1 MIHIDKIDGYQIFSH
16 NPQAKDISDAIYEIL
31 VNKNTNIKVKL
42 NSVEQDNIEETSF
55 EKQCAKYFE
64 ENFETLATEA
74 PLVLPTKEPEK
85 SKDIVETME
94 HWCRKTNKLS
104 SMKGLVLH
112 SFSVLRHLE
121 HFGFTSEAIKDSLK
135 IEELSEA
142 SIIFVYNPQKNVV
155 LLIRNAESQDL
166 ANDIRLGLD
175 DLKMFMLLFNDKLKE
190 SNLKLISL
198 VVTDQA
204 HGFELKCSNCM
215 NNVLSLEEFKDLA
228 TFENWV

>member
-31 VNKNTNIKVKL
+31 ANKNTNIKVKL
-42 NSVEQDNIEETSF
+42 NPVEQDNIEETSF

-112 SFSVLRHLE
+112 SLPCGNTHQMHVRPLRRS
-121 HFGFTSEAIKDSLK
+121 FTKYLN
-135 IEELSEA
+135 
-142 SIIFVYNPQKNVV
+142 Y
-155 LLIRNAESQDL
+155 
-166 ANDIRLGLD
+166 
-175 DLKMFMLLFNDKLKE
+175 DK
-190 SNLKLISL
+190 SNN
-198 VVTDQA
+198 
-204 HGFELKCSNCM
+204 GM
-215 NNVLSLEEFKDLA
+215 
-228 TFENWV
+228 EN

>member
-1 MIHIDKIDGYQIFSH
+1 MIHIDKIDGYQIFTH
-16 NPQAKDISDAIYEIL
+16 NPQAKDISDAIHEIL
-31 VNKNTNIKVKL
+31 VNKNTNIKIKL
-42 NSVEQDNIEETSF
+42 SPIEQDNIEETSF
-55 EKQCAKYFE
+55 EKQCVKYFE

-85 SKDIVETME
+85 FKEIVKTMK

-104 SMKGLVLH
+104 SIKGLVLH
-112 SFSVLRHLE
+112 SFSILRHLQ

-135 IEELSEA
+135 IEEFSGA
-142 SIIFVYNPQKNVV
+142 SIIFVYNLQKNVV

-175 DLKMFMLLFNDKLKE
+175 DLKMFMLLFNDKLKK

-204 HGFELKCSNCM
+204 PGFELKCSNCM

-228 TFENWV
+228 TFQN

>member
-1 MIHIDKIDGYQIFSH
+1 MGHKTCKSLLLIVLEPVIHIDKIDGYQIFSH
-16 NPQAKDISDAIYEIL
+16 NPQAKDISDAIYEIR

-42 NSVEQDNIEETSF
+42 NPVEQDNIEETSF

-112 SFSVLRHLE
+112 SFSVLRHLG
-121 HFGFTSEAIKDSLK
+121 HFGFTSEAIKDLR
-135 IEELSEA
+135 IIR
-142 SIIFVYNPQKNVV
+142 SIHHLCLQPTKKRGSAYSKCIK
-155 LLIRNAESQDL
+155 S
-166 ANDIRLGLD
+166 
-175 DLKMFMLLFNDKLKE
+175 
-190 SNLKLISL
+190 
-198 VVTDQA
+198 
-204 HGFELKCSNCM
+204 GFGK
-215 NNVLSLEEFKDLA
+215 
-228 TFENWV
+228 